1 MQQIGMLFDANV
13 GFQPTRAA
21 PSCSSQVEDLWL
33 SFGEEQRNLYR
44 WMVTFGL
51 SANIA
56 EPSAKSGSQ
65 AELQSTPLRASGCSC
80 CSAWNP
86 QAVKP

>member
-1 MQQIGMLFDANV
+1 MEKTQQVTLLFGAISD
-13 GFQPTRAA
+13 FFPTKAI
-21 PSCSSQVEDLWL
+21 PSCSCQVGDLWL

-51 SANIA
+51 SAKIA

-65 AELQSTPLRASGCSC
+65 AELP
-80 CSAWNP
+80 
-86 QAVKP
+86 